1 MSQKPRGVLWGVTK
15 GCGCILDSGST
26 SGCRTVRRCRGIS
39 LCTWDLG
46 GISMLW
52 EDSLSLKVPLRL
64 YWESAFVGGF
74 SGMLWSHSGI
84 RGALKEYESI
94 WGSVKDPGAG
104 GVLMPMSVGMV
115 CGCGRFQQH
124 SEPSLP
130 DSGAGSPLGA
140 MGGI

>member
-1 MSQKPRGVLWGVTK
+1 M
-15 GCGCILDSGST
+15 
-26 SGCRTVRRCRGIS
+26 
-39 LCTWDLG
+39 CTWDLG

-94 WGSVKDPGAG
+94 WGSVKDPGAWG
-104 GVLMPMSVGMV
+104 SSCPCLWVWFVAVGDSSSTPSRLCLTRVLEVLW
-115 CGCGRFQQH
+115 GRWGA
-124 SEPSLP
+124 SEGL
-130 DSGAGSPLGA
+130 
-140 MGGI
+140 